1 LIFFFSLSCAAL
13 QNKQQQGK
21 SFVMVKMLVEPRAN
35 HFNLESTLLSSEIGS
50 EPKIARSVRK
60 IQIKSSKNQ
69 TDCSSKLNK

>member
-1 LIFFFSLSCAAL
+1 VLHL

-35 HFNLESTLLSSEIGS
+35 HFNLESTLLSSKIGS

-60 IQIKSSKNQ
+60 IKINLQR
-69 TDCSSKLNK
+69 TKLIVAVN